1 MKLKPVLAA
10 GVCGALVLCTAALGE
25 GDSLISRS
33 DLEAS
38 FIPQTVQQGESVQ
51 ENRLLEAYDQA
62 LQRAQ
67 QIAGSATPAGS
78 YSADLSPRSLS
89 AGSAVTLETGG
100 CFLLASGAGTVRHD
114 GAVVDATTG
123 TEVLSGGSLTA
134 GHRYLVAEDT
144 RAEFTLSA
152 ASSAGFSG
160 PYRLDLNGGN
170 PGTDPQPPAGPLPF
184 TDVREKD
191 WFYSAVAYVYQNGLF
206 SGMDDTT
213 FGPNQKMD
221 RSMLVTV
228 LYRLA
233 GSPADQM
240 SSAQASFTDVRDKD
254 WFAPYVRW
262 AASQD
267 ITAGTGDGLFS
278 PGQPVTRQQVM
289 VLLYNFGTRYLGLNL
304 YQRADLSSYADVSR
318 VDNWGLEAM
327 RWAVGAGILSST
339 TPGELV
345 LEPQSSATRAQVA
358 VMLQNFAENFLTQP

>member
-10 GVCGALVLCTAALGE
+10 GVCGALVLCAAALGE

-38 FIPQTVQQGESVQ
+38 FIPQTVQQGESLQ

-144 RAEFTLSA
+144 RAEFALSA

-170 PGTDPQPPAGPLPF
+170 PGTDPQPPPG
-184 TDVREKD
+184 
-191 WFYSAVAYVYQNGLF
+191 
-206 SGMDDTT
+206 
-213 FGPNQKMD
+213 
-221 RSMLVTV
+221 RSPSPMCGKRTGST
-228 LYRLA
+228 A
-233 GSPADQM
+233 PWPTSIKTACSPAWTTRP
-240 SSAQASFTDVRDKD
+240 SAPTRK
-254 WFAPYVRW
+254 WTAPCW
-262 AASQD
+262 
-267 ITAGTGDGLFS
+267 
-278 PGQPVTRQQVM
+278 
-289 VLLYNFGTRYLGLNL
+289 
-304 YQRADLSSYADVSR
+304 
-318 VDNWGLEAM
+318 
-327 RWAVGAGILSST
+327 
-339 TPGELV
+339 
-345 LEPQSSATRAQVA
+345 
-358 VMLQNFAENFLTQP
+358 

>member
-1 MKLKPVLAA
+1 M
-10 GVCGALVLCTAALGE
+10 
-25 GDSLISRS
+25 
-33 DLEAS
+33 
-38 FIPQTVQQGESVQ
+38 
-51 ENRLLEAYDQA
+51 
-62 LQRAQ
+62 
-67 QIAGSATPAGS
+67 
-78 YSADLSPRSLS
+78 
-89 AGSAVTLETGG
+89 
-100 CFLLASGAGTVRHD
+100 
-114 GAVVDATTG
+114 
-123 TEVLSGGSLTA
+123 
-134 GHRYLVAEDT
+134 AEDT

-191 WFYSAVAYVYQNGLF
+191 WFYSAVA
-206 SGMDDTT
+206 T
-213 FGPNQKMD
+213 
-221 RSMLVTV
+221 MLVTV